1 MFEALSDRLTGV
13 FRKLGGR
20 GRLTEKQ
27 IDEALREVRVAL
39 LEADVNFKVA
49 RGFIERVKERAMTP
63 AVLDSMTPAQGV
75 MHVVQDELTA
85 ILGGTQ
91 KKLTAASKPPTV
103 VMMAGLQGSGKT
115 TTAAKLALYL
125 KRQGNRPLLV
135 AADVKRPAAV
145 EQLMALGKQ
154 IGIPVH
160 EEGTDTTGLEV
171 CKSSLAKAKKVGA
184 NWVILD
190 TAGRLHIDKEMM
202 AELREIDKKLKPTET
217 LLVLDAMTGQDAV
230 RAAEEFHEQV
240 HLTGLV
246 LTKLDGDAR
255 GGAALSVSSVTGLPI
270 KFIGNGE
277 KPEAFEAYHPDR
289 LASRILGMG
298 DMATLIEKAQET
310 IDEDQ
315 AKALEQKLR
324 KATFDLEDFL
334 GQLGQV
340 KKMGSLTNMLDM
352 IPGGKFLR
360 AKIPTASLDDR
371 QFAKVEAIILS
382 MTPQERHKPELIG
395 GSRRKRIANGSGTTP
410 ADVNRLLNQFDQMR
424 KMMKRMASGRMKGM
438 PQFPGMMR

>member
-13 FRKLGGR
+13 FRKLSGR

-154 IGIPVH
+154 LGIPVH

-255 GGAALSVSSVTGLPI
+255 GGAALSVSSVTGLP
-270 KFIGNGE
+270 
-277 KPEAFEAYHPDR
+277 
-289 LASRILGMG
+289 
-298 DMATLIEKAQET
+298 
-310 IDEDQ
+310 
-315 AKALEQKLR
+315 
-324 KATFDLEDFL
+324 
-334 GQLGQV
+334 
-340 KKMGSLTNMLDM
+340 
-352 IPGGKFLR
+352 
-360 AKIPTASLDDR
+360 
-371 QFAKVEAIILS
+371 
-382 MTPQERHKPELIG
+382 
-395 GSRRKRIANGSGTTP
+395 
-410 ADVNRLLNQFDQMR
+410 
-424 KMMKRMASGRMKGM
+424 
-438 PQFPGMMR
+438 

>member
-13 FRKLGGR
+13 FRKLSGR

-382 MTPQERHKPELIG
+382 MTPLERHKPELIG

>member
-49 RGFIERVKERAMTP
+49 RGFIERVKE
-63 AVLDSMTPAQGV
+63 GV

-382 MTPQERHKPELIG
+382 MTPLERHKPELIG

>member
-20 GRLTEKQ
+20 GRLTENQ

-154 IGIPVH
+154 LGIPVH